1 VIITLPPHKKTK
13 IRNHIKCKMFVGQ
26 EYYVK
31 RKNVQVLAETFHK
44 TIKNNITAEQWE
56 NSI

>member
-1 VIITLPPHKKTK
+1 
-13 IRNHIKCKMFVGQ
+13 MFVGQ

-31 RKNVQVLAETFHK
+31 RKNVQVLEETFHK

>member
-1 VIITLPPHKKTK
+1 
-13 IRNHIKCKMFVGQ
+13 MFVGQ